1 MIGVS
6 VSVELE
12 MGWVYDWGWGWVCD
26 WSIIKRLVG
35 LVTRG
40 CNTASGNFS
49 CLWTT
54 ESSISFK

>member
-1 MIGVS
+1 MIGDGGGCVI
-6 VSVELE
+6 
-12 MGWVYDWGWGWVCD
+12 GVY
-26 WSIIKRLVG
+26 IKRLVG

-54 ESSISFK
+54 ESSVSFK